1 MSLIDQNRV
10 HAGLPAGGQFASH
23 DRSEDEITLGASR
36 ADALRAARTALRQ
49 QQRHIAQL
57 VRALD
62 PIPTPRRRRVAA

>member
-1 MSLIDQNRV
+1 MSRKPALTPPELRARVRHLERHNRE
-10 HAGLPAGGQFASH
+10 L
-23 DRSEDEITLGASR
+23 